1 MTDAPRPPERRDSHD
16 GHRPAYRDAALPVA
30 DRIADLL
37 GRMTVE
43 EKIGQMLQLDAR
55 EDLED
60 QVVRMHAGSILH
72 ASPEKVLRAR
82 ELTLGTRL
90 QIPLLVAE
98 DCIHGHS
105 FWDGATIYPTQ
116 LGLAASWDA
125 GLAERVAR
133 ATAVEV
139 SATGIHWT
147 FSPVL
152 CIARDLRWGRV
163 DETFGEDPFLI
174 GELASA
180 MVRGYQGGGL
190 DDPTA
195 ILATAKH
202 FAGYSETQGGRD
214 ASEADISQRKLR
226 SWFLPPFERVA
237 KEGCRTFMLGYQS
250 IDGVPITVNDWLL
263 NDVLRGE
270 WGYTGTLITDWDNV
284 GRMVWEQKVQPD
296 YAHAAAA
303 AMLAGNDMIMT
314 TPGFFQG
321 ALDALARGLV
331 TEEALDRAVTRILL
345 LKFEFGLFE
354 DPRLPDRERIA
365 AVVGSPEHTALNLE
379 AARRSLVL
387 LRNDGTLPLGGGLTA
402 DAAGRTDAA
411 AGPTRPEAAAD
422 APALTGGGAGTGSRR
437 IAVVGPLADDAQ
449 TQLGDWAGSS
459 GQVDWIP
466 DGHPREMITTVLD
479 GLRAHVP
486 ADWEI
491 THARGADILALEE
504 DPAGA
509 FFPDGQPRPQV
520 VVPSSADAA
529 LIAEA
534 VAAAEA
540 ADYVVAVVGD
550 RIELVGEGRSTATL
564 ELIGG
569 QVALLEALAATGTP
583 LVVVLLASKPHVLPQ
598 AVTDAAALVWTANP
612 GMRGGQAVAE
622 LLLGLIEPS
631 GRLPIS
637 FARHAGQL
645 PIYYNQIRGQHGDR
659 YADLTQSPAFA
670 FGEGLSYTTVE
681 YADLRVIDPEPSRDG
696 TVRALV
702 ELRNTGDRP
711 AHEVVQVYV
720 RDSVATVSWADKELK
735 AYRHVDLQPG
745 ETATVELSLPV
756 ADCTI
761 VDAAGRR
768 IVEAGE
774 FELLVG
780 PSSRDDVLLSAR
792 FRVADAAAS
801 STSPGDGSAAAASD
815 HQAVERR

>member
-1 MTDAPRPPERRDSHD
+1 MTDAPHRAQQGGSDD
-16 GHRPAYRDAALPVA
+16 GQPPAYRDASLPVA

-55 EDLED
+55 DDVED
-60 QVVRMHAGSILH
+60 QVVRLHAGSILH

-105 FWDGATIYPTQ
+105 FWEGATIYPTQ
-116 LGLAASWDA
+116 LGLAASWDP
-125 GLAERVAR
+125 GLAEQIAR

-321 ALDALARGLV
+321 ALDALAQGLV
-331 TEEALDRAVTRILL
+331 TEDALDRAVTRILL

-354 DPRLPDRERIA
+354 DPRLPDRERISA
-365 AVVGSPEHTALNLE
+365 AVGSPAHTALNLE

-387 LRNDGTLPLGGGLTA
+387 LRNDGTLPLAGGLTA
-402 DAAGRTDAA
+402 GAEGRTDAA
-411 AGPTRPEAAAD
+411 AS
-422 APALTGGGAGTGSRR
+422 GSRR

-466 DGHPREMITTVLD
+466 AGHPRELITTVLD
-479 GLRAHVP
+479 GLRAHAP

-491 THARGADILALEE
+491 TYARGADILALEE

-520 VVPSSADAA
+520 VVPSTADAA

-534 VAAAEA
+534 VAAAEG

-569 QVALLEALAATGTP
+569 QIALLEALAATGTP
-583 LVVVLLASKPHVLPQ
+583 LVVVLLASKPHVLPP
-598 AVTDAAALVWTANP
+598 AVMDAAALVWTANP

-659 YADLTQSPAFA
+659 YADLTQSPAYA

-681 YADLRVIDPEPSRDG
+681 YADLRLIDPEPRRDG

-702 ELRNTGDRP
+702 ELRNTGERP
-711 AHEVVQVYV
+711 AHEIVQVYV

-780 PSSRDDVLLSAR
+780 PSSREEALLSAR
-792 FRVADAAAS
+792 FHVTDASAASAGDADAS
-801 STSPGDGSAAAASD
+801 SAAD
-815 HQAVERR
+815 QQAVERR